1 MKGVSVEIMGQSLT
15 VSSDNGDQWARALAT
30 VVDEKI
36 KDIRA
41 SSRAVN
47 SISVA
52 ILAALTFADE
62 LERLR
67 REHQALIGQLEA
79 LSQRLSNAVGF

>member
-15 VSSDNGDQWARALAT
+15 VSSDNGDQWARALAA